1 MKQSLDFRITRLF
14 TQLAD
19 HHGITVLE
27 NKRLHFVLEYVV
39 EVPVVKQQWPKRL
52 LNVWMFHGLHYCPWT
67 VSTKYVVNDNN
78 TSVTVINVLTL

>member
-19 HHGITVLE
+19 HHGTIVPE

-39 EVPVVKQQWPKRL
+39 EVPVVKQQWPKR
-52 LNVWMFHGLHYCPWT
+52 
-67 VSTKYVVNDNN
+67 
-78 TSVTVINVLTL
+78 